1 MNNYDYVSELAKEN
15 GKLQELSALSDWTI
29 ANSKPIIFKDDL
41 LKYINDRLNILTNKQ
56 LKEGVKNETISI

>member
-1 MNNYDYVSELAKEN
+1 MNNYDYVSELAKKN
-15 GKLQELSALSDWTI
+15 GKLQELSALSDWVLV
-29 ANSKPIIFKDDL
+29 NSTPTKDDL